1 MLSMSNRW
9 LSFEK
14 SLCRLLRPRVA
25 RRRMVGSRVGV
36 TEAPR
41 QIHVEGLEER
51 CLLSWSSVP
60 PAAYSVYTIGQTES
74 RVGLNS
80 QADYSTNA
88 SISYGEIDWYGF
100 TATRTGSYR
109 IDATTPYSNLD
120 TVLAIYDS
128 AGNRGPYSDD
138 APGLGRDSRITVNL
152 VAGNTYHV
160 GVTNYQ
166 GTSGGS
172 YSLVIDGPNGVTTAS
187 RTLYIDFD
195 GISLSRNDLTR
206 FANGQ
211 WNVNNLD
218 RDGNG
223 IQVGRFIGNR
233 ADREQV
239 INTILTM
246 VNADLQAFG
255 VRAVRTTNVVE
266 NIGASTMLVGPTFES
281 SVSGNVLGRASDV
294 DRGNDNRTDIA
305 LLPGSSTWNN
315 LSVSALA
322 VRQADLILHEA
333 GHTWGLAHV
342 LAGQT
347 REAMSNDRGGDIG
360 NNLSFVNQSFRLQES
375 VGTQNSFEVMYR
387 TFVTLNGGVLG
398 QRSSPAFELQG
409 LQKVETTFAI
419 VNQASSAS
427 VVSAPQ
433 GLIQLSGTGL
443 LENLQRLAELPSATT
458 RTNELFSTPSS
469 AANSLAR
476 QSPASARVAAEID
489 QTFTSLTSGHVF
501 QSLLV

>member
-14 SLCRLLRPRVA
+14 SLRRMLRPRA
-25 RRRMVGSRVGV
+25 DRRRMVGSRVGV

-41 QIHVEGLEER
+41 QIQVEGLEER

-60 PAAYSVYTIGQTES
+60 PAAYSVYTIASTES
-74 RVGLNS
+74 RVALNS
-80 QADYSTNA
+80 QADYSVNA

-120 TVLAIYDS
+120 TVLAIYDA

-138 APGLGRDSRITVNL
+138 ARGLGTDSRITVNL
-152 VAGNTYHV
+152 VAGHTYHV

-166 GTSGGS
+166 GTGGGS

-187 RTLYIDFD
+187 KTLYIDFD

-218 RDGNG
+218 QDGNG
-223 IQVGRFIGNR
+223 VQVGRFIGNR

-239 INTILTM
+239 ISTILTM
-246 VNADLQAFG
+246 VNADLQPFG
-255 VRAVRTTNVVE
+255 VRAVRSTSVVE
-266 NIGASTMLVGPTFES
+266 NVGASTMLVGPTSEP

-305 LLPGSSTWNN
+305 LLPGSSSWNN
-315 LSVSALA
+315 LSASALA
-322 VRQADLILHEA
+322 VREVDLILHEA

-347 REAMSNDRGGDIG
+347 TEVMSNDPGGDIG

-375 VGTQNSFEVMYR
+375 VGTQNSYEVMYR

-398 QRSSPAFELQG
+398 QNSSPTSG
-409 LQKVETTFAI
+409 LQKVDTTFAI
-419 VNQASSAS
+419 VNQASAASA
-427 VVSAPQ
+427 VSAPQ

-443 LENLQRLAELPSATT
+443 LENFQRLAELPSATT

-469 AANSLAR
+469 AANPLAR
-476 QSPASARVAAEID
+476 QSTVSARVTAEID
-489 QTFTSLTSGHVF
+489 QTFTSLASGHAL